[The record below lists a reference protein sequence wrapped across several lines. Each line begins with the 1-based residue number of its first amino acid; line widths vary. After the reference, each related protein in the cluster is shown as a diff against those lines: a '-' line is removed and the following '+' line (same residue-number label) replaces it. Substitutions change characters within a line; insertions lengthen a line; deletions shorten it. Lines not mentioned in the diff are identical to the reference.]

1 MASWVNWGKTVFL
14 WMASQLGKVC
24 FWCQI
29 RCLSVA
35 RWYTCVSVFFSFLFA
50 WMGKCYRCHHAFLNA
65 YSQFNTHGES
75 KHGSGGCDWAAC
87 EVEMKRSG
95 MQEGRG
101 GGGGGNGGET
111 KQKKLQTVQM
121 RAVSLHVR
129 VFFFLIISRK
139 PVKWRRRLKCWSKWK
154 IATIPCYSYCNH
166 FNPSPVCVPGCV
178 DTVKR
183 CDASRCMTN

>member
-14 WMASQLGKVC
+14 WMASRLGKVC

-35 RWYTCVSVFFSFLFA
+35 RWYTCVSVFFPFFL
-50 WMGKCYRCHHAFLNA
+50 
-65 YSQFNTHGES
+65 HGWENVTDAIMHS
-75 KHGSGGCDWAAC
+75 STRTVNSTRMANPSTAAEAAIGPHVKWRWKGAEC
-87 EVEMKRSG
+87 E
-95 MQEGRG
+95 RG
-101 GGGGGNGGET
+101 GGGRGGT
-111 KQKKLQTVQM
+111 VAKQNRRNCRQFRCVQL
-121 RAVSLHVR
+121 VCICG